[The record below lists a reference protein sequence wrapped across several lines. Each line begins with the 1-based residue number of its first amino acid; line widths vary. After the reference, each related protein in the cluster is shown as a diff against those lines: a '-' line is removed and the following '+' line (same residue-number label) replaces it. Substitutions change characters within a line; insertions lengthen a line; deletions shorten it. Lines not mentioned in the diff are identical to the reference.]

1 MSEAHQKGSFALS
14 AIGAQIGKH
23 GRQKKKK
30 KKKTPHSEFHVHHL
44 QESNPIKIWW
54 FYWTFF
60 LNPKHKELQVLSAS
74 KTIFKS
80 EKVQSSVLE
89 GFT

>member
-23 GRQKKKK
+23 GRQKKN
-30 KKKTPHSEFHVHHL
+30 KKTLHSEFHVHHL

-54 FYWTFF
+54 FYLTFF
-60 LNPKHKELQVLSAS
+60 LNPKHKELRVLSAS

-80 EKVQSSVLE
+80 DKV
-89 GFT
+89 

>member
-23 GRQKKKK
+23 GRPKKKK
-30 KKKTPHSEFHVHHL
+30 KKKTPHTEFHVHHL

>member
-30 KKKTPHSEFHVHHL
+30 TPHSEFHVHHL
-44 QESNPIKIWW
+44 QESNPIKILW

>member
-30 KKKTPHSEFHVHHL
+30 KKKKKHRTQNSMFTIYKSPTPSKYGGSIGHSF
-44 QESNPIKIWW
+44 
-54 FYWTFF
+54 
-60 LNPKHKELQVLSAS
+60 
-74 KTIFKS
+74 
-80 EKVQSSVLE
+80 
-89 GFT
+89 

>member
-30 KKKTPHSEFHVHHL
+30 KKKHRTQNSMFTIYKSPTPSKYCGSIGHSF
-44 QESNPIKIWW
+44 
-54 FYWTFF
+54 
-60 LNPKHKELQVLSAS
+60 
-74 KTIFKS
+74 
-80 EKVQSSVLE
+80 
-89 GFT
+89 

>member
-30 KKKTPHSEFHVHHL
+30 KKKKHRTQNSMFTIYKSPTPSKYGGSIGHSF
-44 QESNPIKIWW
+44 
-54 FYWTFF
+54 
-60 LNPKHKELQVLSAS
+60 
-74 KTIFKS
+74 
-80 EKVQSSVLE
+80 
-89 GFT
+89 